1 MAKIA
6 VMVGTVYGGAQ
17 YVAEQAIA
25 RFDELGH
32 QAQLFHPAR
41 LTDVLKAEADH
52 WLVITSTTGQGDI
65 PDDLVPFY
73 IEVQDRFPLLTGKSW
88 AIITLGDSS
97 YGDTYCGSGE
107 KFRELFNQL
116 QGTELAAMLRIDAG
130 ETLQP
135 EDVALLWINEAFSST
150 FFEVSKFSDK

>member
-1 MAKIA
+1 MTKIA
-6 VMVGTVYGGAQ
+6 IMVGTVYGGAQ
-17 YVAEQAIA
+17 YVAEQAVA
-25 RFDELGH
+25 LFEQRGH

-41 LTDVLKAEADH
+41 LSDVLKAEADH

-73 IEVQDRFPLLTGKSW
+73 VEVQDRFPLLTGKSW

-116 QGTELAAMLRIDAG
+116 QGSELAAMLRIDAG

-135 EDVALLWINEAFSST
+135 EHVALSWIQDT
-150 FFEVSKFSDK
+150 YRDPL

>member
-1 MAKIA
+1 MTKIA
-6 VMVGTVYGGAQ
+6 IMVGTVYGGAQ
-17 YVAEQAIA
+17 YVAEQAVA
-25 RFDELGH
+25 LFEQRGH

-41 LTDVLKAEADH
+41 LSDVLKAEADH

-73 IEVQDRFPLLTGKSW
+73 VEVQDRFPLLTGKSW

-116 QGTELAAMLRIDAG
+116 QGSELAAMLRIDAG

-135 EDVALLWINEAFSST
+135 ENVALSWIQDIYQSPL
-150 FFEVSKFSDK
+150 

>member
-6 VMVGTVYGGAQ
+6 VIVGTVYGGAQ
-17 YVAEQAIA
+17 YVAEQAL
-25 RFDELGH
+25 ELFEQIGH

-41 LTDVLKAEADH
+41 LNDVLAANADH

-73 IEVQDRFPLLTGKSW
+73 VEVQDRFPLLSGKSW
-88 AIITLGDSS
+88 AVIALGDSS

-107 KFRELFNQL
+107 KFLELFNQL
-116 QGTELAAMLRIDAG
+116 QGQELSPMLRVDAG

-135 EDVALLWINEAFSST
+135 EDMALPWIT
-150 FFEVSKFSDK
+150 RHYQGL